1 MPTTWILIADAH
13 RARCFE
19 RIGATLTPQERADFV
34 APQRRLPHGR
44 PLDPAL
50 AEDRKGHGRS
60 AHAGTQ
66 FEPQTSEQERERA
79 RFASELADHLNQG
92 IAQGRCDR
100 LALIAT
106 APMLGALRDRLSRA
120 AAERLGQT
128 VALDLTH
135 YNGPELQ
142 RRIQQALLTQS

>member
-1 MPTTWILIADAH
+1 MPTTWILIADAQ

-19 RIGATLTPQERADFV
+19 RVGATLSPQERADFV

-44 PLDPAL
+44 PPDQAL
-50 AEDRKGHGRS
+50 ADDRKGHGRR

-66 FEPQTSEQERERA
+66 FEPQTSEHERERA
-79 RFASELADHLNQG
+79 RFAGELADHLNQG

-106 APMLGALRDRLSRA
+106 APMLGALRERLSPA
-120 AAERLGQT
+120 ATQRLGRT

-135 YNGPELQ
+135 YDGPELQ
-142 RRIQQALLTQS
+142 RRIQQALLTHP